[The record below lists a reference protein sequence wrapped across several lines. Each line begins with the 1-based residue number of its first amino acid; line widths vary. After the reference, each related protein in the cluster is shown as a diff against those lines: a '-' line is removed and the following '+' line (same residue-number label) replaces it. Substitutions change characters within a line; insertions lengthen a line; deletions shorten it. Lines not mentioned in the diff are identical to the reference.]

1 MRRVC
6 AVLFCCAVVQLTV
19 PTRAYAWWDFLE
31 EFSGPGPFWG
41 PDFDARVACLV
52 DTSNTGARDAAKKA
66 SDAARSKSMDGVL
79 TPGGEGSNVGR
90 WKEAMEAWEKA
101 RQKWETLAG
110 GARYVGSKDKGD
122 GEQAERKGRR
132 LAAAKEQNAAALA
145 DAWRE
150 AAMAFE
156 QSTRALQAAAAD
168 TGSKVRIAGGVIYSA
183 CGLKAGERRRASIDI
198 GARLLWTRHK
208 DDRFAGGEQIQL
220 TTLEPAISWSV
231 FNSSKTPWLDVV
243 DYGIGA
249 GAYWIT
255 SKGFPSLRGGFVEP
269 ARFDFHAPTKAYW
282 LARVPVLRV
291 SWLVFPS
298 GFEPTAFVANPPVP
312 GITPPVGQRIPRDKV
327 FSWGI
332 YIDLQPFHD
341 RSSK

>member
-6 AVLFCCAVVQLTV
+6 AVLFCCAVVQLSV
-19 PTRAYAWWDFLE
+19 PTRADAWWDFLE

-52 DTSNTGARDAAKKA
+52 DTSNTEARTAAMNATAAARMESMGDALRAVKQA
-66 SDAARSKSMDGVL
+66 SDVDK
-79 TPGGEGSNVGR
+79 
-90 WKEAMEAWEKA
+90 WKTAMEAWETA
-101 RQKWETLAG
+101 REKWEAVAG
-110 GARYVGSKDKGD
+110 GSRNAGIEDK
-122 GEQAERKGRR
+122 RKGETYEGATDVESLRM
-132 LAAAKEQNAAALA
+132 
-145 DAWRE
+145 

-156 QSTRALQAAAAD
+156 RSANLLEAAIVPD
-168 TGSKVRIAGGVIYSA
+168 TGSKVRIAGGVIYSS
-183 CGLKAGERRRASIDI
+183 CGLKTGERRRATFDV
-198 GARLLWTRHK
+198 GMRLLRTRHH
-208 DDRFAGGEQIQL
+208 DPRFAGGEQIQL

-231 FNSSKTPWLDVV
+231 FDSSKRPWLDVV

-249 GAYWIT
+249 GAYWIS

-269 ARFDFHAPTKAYW
+269 ARFDFHAPTNAYW

-291 SWLVFPS
+291 SWLVFPG
-298 GFEPTAFVANPPVP
+298 GFEPTAFAA
-312 GITPPVGQRIPRDKV
+312 TPPVAQRIPRDKV

-341 RSSK
+341 RNK